1 MYLKLKYQGVECQGQ
16 NFTLLLS
23 FSFAKCINYLTPP
36 YISLNQDV
44 QGTILNI
51 LFPGVVGVWFS
62 MNYICVI
69 YSNINSLSSWAR

>member
-1 MYLKLKYQGVECQGQ
+1 MYLKLKYLGVECQGQ

-23 FSFAKCINYLTPP
+23 FSFAKCINYLPP
-36 YISLNQDV
+36 YLSLNRDV

-51 LFPGVVGVWFS
+51 LFPGVVGVRFS

-69 YSNINSLSSWAR
+69 YSNINSLSS